1 MKQALK
7 NRLKQL
13 EAIASKPVIIVSCDF
28 DLDEHGTKKAP
39 QKPTVKPTEQQIKDL
54 RSV

>member
-13 EAIASKPVIIVSCDF
+13 EAIASKPVIIATCDF
-28 DLDEHGTKKAP
+28 DLDEHGTKAP
-39 QKPTVKPTEQQIKDL
+39 ERPPEPATTELLKDL
-54 RSV
+54 ESV

>member
-13 EAIASKPVIIVSCDF
+13 EAEASKPVIIVTCDF
-28 DLDEHGTKKAP
+28 DLDEHGTKAP
-39 QKPTVKPTEQQIKDL
+39 QKPREKPTAQQVEDL